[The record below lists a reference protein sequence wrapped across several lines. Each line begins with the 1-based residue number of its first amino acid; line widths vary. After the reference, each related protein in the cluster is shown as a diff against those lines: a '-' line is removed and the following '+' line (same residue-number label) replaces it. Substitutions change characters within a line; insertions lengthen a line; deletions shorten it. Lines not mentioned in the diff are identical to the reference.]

1 MRLFRR
7 RPGGLDEFQPRLW
20 LILIGLLA
28 IAAYVI
34 AFIVMNDKEIEIEF
48 VFFTASIS
56 LIWEILLMLVIGV
69 LGGVLLSQIYRR
81 RRREQPGEP
90 PDRLA

>member
-1 MRLFRR
+1 MPLFRR
-7 RPGGLDEFQPRLW
+7 QRGGLDEFQPRLW

-81 RRREQPGEP
+81 RGREQPGEP
-90 PDRLA
+90 PDRLS